1 MCFGSFSFC
10 VFDAISEILLIGLMG
25 HDDYVLSVGFQYDF
39 ELMLYVS
46 LSFIS
51 FMVLNTKLS
60 FRWLLADELWK
71 NGLVCFK
78 CAVFVTVTSLH
89 FLIISLSNDWAWI
102 WIFFFFSSYKLSTC

>member
-78 CAVFVTVTSLH
+78 CAVFVTVTFLH

-102 WIFFFFSSYKLSTC
+102 WIFFFFI